1 MSLSL
6 FLMEIKE
13 EEVLFHRETVWED
26 LMMQS
31 LQMCWKD
38 KEEEEEWGC
47 HVISHGHGFVFAFV
61 Q

>member
-31 LQMCWKD
+31 LQMC
-38 KEEEEEWGC
+38 
-47 HVISHGHGFVFAFV
+47 
-61 Q
+61 